1 MCSSRVTRKT
11 RRPRRRCTSRATTPT
26 SSLNFRC
33 GFCQNLY
40 IKVVAKYVLIFR
52 NRQVLRD
59 EIGTA
64 MRNKKS
70 RTECDTPVCHTLH
83 SRIHMRQRLW
93 QQFVSHQKTCTLGCQ
108 CGMPRGSEEEGD
120 SSAACPA
127 AIGIR
132 DCKFFGT
139 AAAYPAAFSSES
151 ARFCCDTDCCHN
163 LCRM

>member
-1 MCSSRVTRKT
+1 MQQTHCERKE
-11 RRPRRRCTSRATTPT
+11 RGNKP
-26 SSLNFRC
+26 SL
-33 GFCQNLY
+33 LWS
-40 IKVVAKYVLIFR
+40 
-52 NRQVLRD
+52 QVLRD